1 MDCIFSETVM
11 FVTFLKKKCFRT
23 FRQKFTSKR
32 FFNVWI
38 TKKKPLKHTLKNGDS
53 EILFY
58 YLTGS
63 FFQLGTTKQKSK
75 LLSNYNLFHRLLQ
88 STLVYSW
95 HEMLLVGNQIS
106 LV

>member
-1 MDCIFSETVM
+1 LNNQEK
-11 FVTFLKKKCFRT
+11 TFKTYFKKWRFR
-23 FRQKFTSKR
+23 
-32 FFNVWI
+32 NIV
-38 TKKKPLKHTLKNGDS
+38 LLLNGK
-53 EILFY
+53 
-58 YLTGS
+58 

-75 LLSNYNLFHRLLQ
+75 LLSKYNLFHRLLQ